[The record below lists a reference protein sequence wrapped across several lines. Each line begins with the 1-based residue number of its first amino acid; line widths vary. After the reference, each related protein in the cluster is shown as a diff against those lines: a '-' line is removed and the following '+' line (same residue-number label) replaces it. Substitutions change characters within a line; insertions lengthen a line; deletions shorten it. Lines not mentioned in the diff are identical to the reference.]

1 MEGTSPDRKDSLVG
15 AREPDGVG
23 GTCELQEVTALNL
36 VLPFK
41 RAASAVSLPAC
52 NLVALVGTPF
62 PSREI
67 VETVKGK
74 ETFTEPELT
83 FLSSGWEIL
92 VNVHVFNQRR
102 QMQGSGASLGE
113 IYLVSPNLISH
124 MAQGKTI
131 LSSHKR

>member
-1 MEGTSPDRKDSLVG
+1 M
-15 AREPDGVG
+15 
-23 GTCELQEVTALNL
+23 
-36 VLPFK
+36 
-41 RAASAVSLPAC
+41 
-52 NLVALVGTPF
+52 
-62 PSREI
+62 
-67 VETVKGK
+67 KGK
-74 ETFTEPELT
+74 EPFTEPKLT

-102 QMQGSGASLGE
+102 QMQGSGASFGK